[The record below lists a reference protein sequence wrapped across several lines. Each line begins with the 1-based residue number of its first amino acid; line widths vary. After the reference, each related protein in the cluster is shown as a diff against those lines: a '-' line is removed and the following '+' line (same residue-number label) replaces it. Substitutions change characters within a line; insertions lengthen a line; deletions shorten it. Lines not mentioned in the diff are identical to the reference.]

1 MNKFEIL
8 FKLSDTADRLE
19 SAGLLREAIVLT
31 NVMKRMADVVE
42 LWDDEPDYTIA
53 IQGYEE
59 NYIYNKPLARSIYD
73 EYVRDMTDLI
83 NIPNNPNKEELKKR
97 LKAFNLQVAKLNSHQ
112 TPMQNMKNK
121 SVGVVDASG
130 RVKTVG
136 IENDALATQIN
147 NFGLERATDLNDYNR
162 RWQLFMNQMKRAR
175 FRESPN
181 AKPIYYWPG
190 MQQYFANLYE
200 QLKLKYIK

>member
-42 LWDDEPDYTIA
+42 PWDDEPDYTIA
-53 IQGYEE
+53 IEGIEK
-59 NYIYNKPLARSIYD
+59 NIYNNSIAHGYYND
-73 EYVRDMTDLI
+73 YVNEMNRLI
-83 NIPNNPNKEELKKR
+83 AIPNNPNKEELKKR
-97 LKAFNLQVAKLNSHQ
+97 LQAFNLHTKKLYLE
-112 TPMQNMKNK
+112 TKKIPGTKGYYM
-121 SVGVVDASG
+121 
-130 RVKTVG
+130 G
-136 IENDALATQIN
+136 IENNDLALKIN
-147 NFGLERATDLNDYNR
+147 YYGLERAKDLNDFNR
-162 RWQLFMNQMKRAR
+162 RWQLFMDEAKKGKFTGM
-175 FRESPN
+175 PN
-181 AKPIYYWPG
+181 SQPVYYIPG